1 MVIFMKIKFKN
12 GSEINILDT
21 KDGSKRGYIRGRR
34 LTDKES
40 AQMLDNEIFQAEE
53 RTSKLVKNLDGLRI
67 IGVDISHTSDQSS
80 TIYVTSKGRIMNE

>member
-1 MVIFMKIKFKN
+1 MVK
-12 GSEINILDT
+12 
-21 KDGSKRGYIRGRR
+21 GRR

-80 TIYVTSKGRIMNE
+80 TIYVISKGRIMNE